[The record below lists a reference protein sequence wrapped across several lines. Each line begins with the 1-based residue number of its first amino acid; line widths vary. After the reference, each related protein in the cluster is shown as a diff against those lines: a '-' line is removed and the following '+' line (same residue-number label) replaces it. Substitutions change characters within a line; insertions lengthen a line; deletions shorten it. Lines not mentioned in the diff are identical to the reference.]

1 MNIDSVNL
9 PFLGSRCR
17 DHITFQYLLQNIH
30 EKQIVIAMPAWVM
43 SREVLREGDEINY
56 HLPFYF
62 NELVFT
68 MGTIRESHPDQE
80 MNARIFL
87 TDVTQA
93 QTGQPRPRIYFSMSG
108 EAVSIDLQQFDGSSE
123 AMLADVMKESIMIK
137 KGVQIYLG
145 HLIPYF
151 SRIGDHSRQDYILLR
166 EQLLNDI
173 RDKVAENI
181 KNLEECSQ
189 KITTRCCRLVELAE
203 IIDLETLRSFVESEI
218 NSDIFQMTFDNEQVM
233 KYIVAIKAQEEKL
246 YNNYN
251 TIVMLYIRSI

>member
-9 PFLGSRCR
+9 PFLGSRRR
-17 DHITFQYLLQNIH
+17 DHISFQYLLQNIQ

-56 HLPFYF
+56 HLPFYL
-62 NELVFT
+62 NELFFT
-68 MGTIRESHPDQE
+68 RGIIRESYQDQE

-93 QTGQPRPRIYFSMSG
+93 QTNRPRICFTMSG

-123 AMLADVMKESIMIK
+123 EMLTHVMKESLLIK

-151 SRIGDHSRQDYILLR
+151 SRIGDYPRQDYILLR

-173 RDKVAENI
+173 RGKVAENI
-181 KNLEECSQ
+181 KNLEECFQ

-233 KYIVAIKAQEEKL
+233 KYIVAIKTLEEKL
-246 YNNYN
+246 YDNYN
-251 TIVMLYIRSI
+251 TIVMLYVRSL